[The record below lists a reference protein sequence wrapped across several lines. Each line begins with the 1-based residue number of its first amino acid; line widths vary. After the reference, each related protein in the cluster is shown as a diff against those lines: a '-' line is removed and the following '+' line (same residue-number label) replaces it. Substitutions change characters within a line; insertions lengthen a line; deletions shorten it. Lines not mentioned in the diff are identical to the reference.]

1 MNGSRPQAMTELSF
15 WTEMTSILQA
25 LARTYRESANG
36 RKEAS
41 RDYTVDYEKFL
52 RSAKIADGDE
62 REIAERELR
71 EAELKSNGLFHVE
84 RQPRSGIPE
93 RLRLCGD
100 GGEQWLFQQIGET
113 SPTEQRA
120 ILSNAF
126 REMAACSVPKRWQQ
140 AWSDW
145 FQQLCE
151 SALNGGSVQPFR
163 RDDSAGNAV
172 LTNTIS
178 GILNWKG
185 PSLIRYAS
193 TAICG
198 DSKQIQKLEP
208 RLRVALV
215 AITGGDAFEDFG
227 ILRKPRSVT
236 FHGPMRIQTDNKETD
251 FSMFAGPVA
260 LSETNLTSGSC
271 VTTTAALCLTVEN
284 EDTFHELAA
293 TNPGVL
299 LILTSYAGSAVRRMI
314 DLLPSELGFRHFG
327 DGDPAGSDI
336 LRDLRE
342 KTERDI
348 QPLLIPGQASLKR
361 RPLAESEISMLK
373 RLLDTDLPAPLL
385 VHVETLLERGMPTDF
400 EQEAIPIHK
409 VWEVVMGCSD

>member
-1 MNGSRPQAMTELSF
+1 
-15 WTEMTSILQA
+15 MTSILQA

-36 RKEAS
+36 HKETS
-41 RDYTVDYEKFL
+41 RDYTIDYEKFL
-52 RSAKIADGDE
+52 RSTKIADGDE

-71 EAELKSNGLFHVE
+71 EAELKSNGLFQVE
-84 RQPRSGIPE
+84 RHSRSGIPE

-126 REMAACSVPKRWQQ
+126 REMAACSVPERWQE
-140 AWSDW
+140 AWSAW
-145 FQQLCE
+145 FHQLCE
-151 SALNGGSVQPFR
+151 SALNGGSIQPFR
-163 RDDSAGNAV
+163 RDNPEGNAV

-178 GILNWKG
+178 GILHWQG

-198 DSKQIQKLEP
+198 DSKQLQKLEL

-215 AITGGDAFEDFG
+215 AITGSDAFEDFG

-260 LSETNLTSGSC
+260 LSETNLTPGSL
-271 VTTTAALCLTVEN
+271 VTTTTTLCLTVEN

-299 LILTSYAGSAVRRMI
+299 LILTSYAGSAVRRLI
-314 DLLPSELGFRHFG
+314 DLLPPQLRFLHFG

-336 LRDLRE
+336 LRDLRQ
-342 KTERDI
+342 KSGRDI
-348 QPLLIPGQASLKR
+348 QPLLIPGQASHKR
-361 RPLAESEISMLK
+361 RPLAQSELNMLK
-373 RLLDTDLPAPLL
+373 RLLDSDLPASLQT
-385 VHVETLLERGMPTDF
+385 HAETLFEYGMPTDF
-400 EQEAIPIHK
+400 EQESIPISR
-409 VWEVVMGCSD
+409 VWEAVEARRITGPV